1 MSKDIITVSTVNF
14 NSVWGEKFYNAARI
28 ADYMESAKAKGADM
42 VVFPEMALTG
52 YSDDGCHEYKDKMQF
67 RDAETTEGDCVKFLA
82 QKAKDLGI
90 YAAFGM
96 PERDIDDSNIIYNSA
111 MVVGPEGVVGS
122 YRKIHP
128 ALEET
133 KWCVKGS
140 EPFSFDTPWGKVGV
154 GICYDSYKF
163 HELVRYYTMEGC
175 RLYLNL
181 TALCAVPDYE
191 SLYMTTLGQ
200 IVNTFDQFVISSN
213 LCGKEAPSLLEGGS
227 LRDFGLEKWPDFP
240 GCSMIMGP
248 GANNRIHVYAGGIGC
263 NEPGLFVD
271 TIDLSLSR
279 RNFHTMNPLVGEA
292 DVRPYLY
299 IDTFY
304 KKSEEK

>member
-1 MSKDIITVSTVNF
+1 MSKDIVTVAAVNF
-14 NSVWGEKFYNAARI
+14 NAIWGEKYYNCRRM
-28 ADYMESAKAKGADM
+28 ADFMESAKEKGADI

-52 YSDDGCHEYKDKMQF
+52 YSDDRQREYCDKMQVK
-67 RDAETTEGDCVKFLA
+67 DAETLEGDCVTFLA
-82 QKAKDLGI
+82 GKAKELGI
-90 YAAFGM
+90 YCAFGM
-96 PERDIDDSNIIYNSA
+96 PERDEQDPLVVYNSA
-111 MVVGPEGVVGS
+111 VVAGPEGILGS

-133 KWCVKGS
+133 KWCKKGV
-140 EPFSFDTPWGKVGV
+140 EPFSFETPYGKIGV

-175 RLYLNL
+175 RMYLNL
-181 TALCAVPDYE
+181 TALCAVNDYE
-191 SLYMTTLGQ
+191 SLYMSTLGQ

-213 LCGKEAPSLLEGGS
+213 LCGREAPSQLEGGS
-227 LRDFGLEKWPDFP
+227 LRDFGLEGWPDFP

-248 GANNRIHVYAGGIGC
+248 GVNERIHVYAGGIGY
-263 NEPGLFVD
+263 NEPGLFLE

-279 RNFHTMNPLVGEA
+279 RCFHTMNPLVGEA

-299 IDTFY
+299 IDTLY
-304 KKSEEK
+304 KQ

>member
-1 MSKDIITVSTVNF
+1 MSKDIITAAVVNF
-14 NSVWGEKFYNAARI
+14 NAIWGEKYYNARRM
-28 ADYMESAKAKGADM
+28 ADYMEAAKAKGADL

-52 YSDDGCHEYKDKMQF
+52 YSDDSLNEADEKMQKK
-67 RDAETTEGDCVKFLA
+67 DAETLEGECVEFLA
-82 QKAKDLGI
+82 KKAEELGI

-96 PERDIDDSNIIYNSA
+96 PERDVEDDSRVYNA
-111 MVVGPEGVVGS
+111 AVVVGPEGVVGS

-133 KWCVKGS
+133 KWCTKGS
-140 EPFSFDTPWGKVGV
+140 EPFSFETPWGKIGV

-175 RLYLNL
+175 RMYLNL
-181 TALCAVPDYE
+181 TALCDVPDYE

-200 IVNTFDQFVISSN
+200 IVNTFDQFVLSSN
-213 LCGKEAPSLLEGGS
+213 LCGREAPSQLEGGS
-227 LRDFGLEKWPDFP
+227 LRDFGLDHWPDFP
-240 GCSMIMGP
+240 GCSMVLGP
-248 GANNRIHVYAGGIGC
+248 GANNRIHVYTGGLGC
-263 NEPGLFVD
+263 KEPGMFLH
-271 TIDLSLSR
+271 TIDLSLVR

-304 KKSEEK
+304 KQR